1 MERLFLLTRRDDK
14 RQTFSL
20 DITNGQFG
28 QCFVLVSVVFDLSR
42 VSLPGIDVG
51 LVGVRN
57 DLELPVLTLD
67 MNLNLEL

>member
-1 MERLFLLTRRDDK
+1 MV
-14 RQTFSL
+14 S
-20 DITNGQFG
+20 
-28 QCFVLVSVVFDLSR
+28 LVSVVFDLSR